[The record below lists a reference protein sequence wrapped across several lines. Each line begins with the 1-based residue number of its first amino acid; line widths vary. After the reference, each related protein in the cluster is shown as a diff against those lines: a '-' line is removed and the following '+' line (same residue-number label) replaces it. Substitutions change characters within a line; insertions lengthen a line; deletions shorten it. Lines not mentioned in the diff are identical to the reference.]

1 MMTRTARVD
10 ITFPKES
17 EVRAAVQGRR
27 ELTAYLATNFETQR
41 IQILDD
47 RNVGHQIELPTSALR
62 LLVDILAEFV
72 AGNGVGIVPMHPE
85 LTTQEA
91 ADLLLV
97 RVPTCDADSVGLA
110 LRMESNWFSGLD
122 SNQQCLESKARC
134 STCTAT
140 ADRNGSGG
148 WNRTTVRESS
158 KLGRDASNPRLN
170 KLAGRL
176 GLEPSKVGFGDQP
189 PRLRSTQILAERT
202 VAATDTLADTSR
214 FPGGPGSQP
223 VYAPK
228 VADAV
233 RVERTPPLEAD
244 TAFKAG
250 EHANARIQIMAEGG
264 RNGARPAN
272 RTPYLPGTNRAHR
285 QQCLRG
291 NWSRLPRVDHF
302 RSGTVSLHVWC
313 QSKDL
318 RLPVILT
325 KDATRYLVLTG
336 KMARRE

>member
-1 MMTRTARVD
+1 M
-10 ITFPKES
+10 K
-17 EVRAAVQGRR
+17 
-27 ELTAYLATNFETQR
+27 
-41 IQILDD
+41 
-47 RNVGHQIELPTSALR
+47 
-62 LLVDILAEFV
+62 
-72 AGNGVGIVPMHPE
+72 
-85 LTTQEA
+85 
-91 ADLLLV
+91 
-97 RVPTCDADSVGLA
+97 
-110 LRMESNWFSGLD
+110 SNWFSGLD

-148 WNRTTVRESS
+148 WNRTTVRASS
-158 KLGRDASNPRLN
+158 ELGRDASNPRLN

-264 RNGARPAN
+264 VSKLRSVSPSSVFEAATGHLPATPSKMADGARIE
-272 RTPYLPGTNRAHR
+272 LAH
-285 QQCLRG
+285 
-291 NWSRLPRVDHF
+291 SEP
-302 RSGTVSLHVWC
+302 
-313 QSKDL
+313 
-318 RLPVILT
+318 
-325 KDATRYLVLTG
+325 
-336 KMARRE
+336 